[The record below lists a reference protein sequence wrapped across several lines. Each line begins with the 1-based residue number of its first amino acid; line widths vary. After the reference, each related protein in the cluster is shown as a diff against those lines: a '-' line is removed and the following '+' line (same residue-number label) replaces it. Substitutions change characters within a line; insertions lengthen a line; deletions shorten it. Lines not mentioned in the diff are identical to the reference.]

1 VPAWTERVRRQ
12 VLPNG
17 LTLLVHRGP
26 MPAVAVVAHLRA
38 GFLDEP
44 DRWTGLSHVLEHMIF
59 KGSPR
64 FGPGELA
71 RALKRAGGYV
81 NAFTSYDATEY
92 YAVLPPAGAEQAILA
107 LADAIR
113 APRLDAEELR
123 RELGVIAEEARRKR
137 DTAAAVAQE
146 TLHEAL
152 YDVHR
157 MRRWRI
163 GQESAILAFTRDDV
177 SAYHASRYVPERA
190 VVAVAG
196 DVDPDT
202 TLDLLAR
209 HWGDWTASTADI
221 PAGPEEP
228 ARRELRVRTIRG
240 DVQAAELRLGWRAV
254 PPLHPDA
261 VALELL
267 AAALGTG
274 RGSRLSVALRLTGLA
289 TGTAA
294 SFIAPS
300 ELGLFAL
307 GAALAADR
315 LDPALQAI
323 GREVVRVTRDPL
335 PPDDLERA
343 RTQIL
348 AQLARRYETAEG
360 RASALAASEA
370 LRDVAL
376 LAETEARLRSL
387 TAEEVREAAAQYLD
401 PAAVA
406 AAAFL
411 PRNHQPD
418 LSVDQLRTAFNA

>member
-1 VPAWTERVRRQ
+1 
-12 VLPNG
+12 
-17 LTLLVHRGP
+17 

-71 RALKRAGGYV
+71 RAIKGAGGYV

-92 YAVLPPAGAEQAILA
+92 YAVLPPSGAEQAIVT

-113 APRLDAEELR
+113 SPLLDPEELR

-137 DTAAAVAQE
+137 DTPAAVAQE
-146 TLHEAL
+146 TLHEVL

-163 GQESAILAFTRDDV
+163 GQESAILAFSRDDV
-177 SAYHASRYVPERA
+177 SAYHVSRYVPERA
-190 VVAVAG
+190 VIAVAG
-196 DVDPDT
+196 DVDPDA

-209 HWGDWTASTADI
+209 HWGDWPASSSDV

-228 ARRELRVRTIRG
+228 PRRELRVRTIRG
-240 DVQAAELRLGWRAV
+240 DVQTAELRVGWRAV

-267 AAALGTG
+267 AAAMGIG
-274 RGSRLSVALRLTGLA
+274 RGSRLSVALRLAGLA

-294 SFIAPS
+294 SYIGPA
-300 ELGLFAL
+300 EVGLFAL

-315 LDPALQAI
+315 FDAALQAM
-323 GREVVRVTRDPL
+323 GREVLRVIREPL
-335 PPDDLERA
+335 PDGELERA
-343 RTQIL
+343 RTQLL

-360 RASALAASEA
+360 RASALAAAES

-376 LAETEARLRSL
+376 LAETEARLRTL
-387 TAEEVREAAAQYLD
+387 TAEEVREAAARYLD
-401 PAAVA
+401 PAAA
-406 AAAFL
+406 SAAAFL
-411 PRNHQPD
+411 PHNHRPD
-418 LSVDQLRTAFNA
+418 LSVDQLRSAFDG

>member
-1 VPAWTERVRRQ
+1 MPAWAERVRRR

-17 LTLLVHRGP
+17 LTLLVHRAP
-26 MPAVAVVAHLRA
+26 VPAVAVVAHLRA

-71 RALKRAGGYV
+71 RAIKGAGGYV

-92 YAVLPPAGAEQAILA
+92 YAVLPPSGAEQAVLT
-107 LADAIR
+107 LSDAVR
-113 APRLDAEELR
+113 NPSLDAEELR

-137 DTAAAVAQE
+137 DTPAAVAQE

-163 GQESAILAFTRDDV
+163 GEESAILAFSRDDV
-177 SAYHASRYVPERA
+177 AEYHASRYVPARA
-190 VVAVAG
+190 IIAVAG
-196 DVDPDT
+196 DVDPDP

-209 HWGDWTASTADI
+209 HWGDWAAGDGSV

-228 ARRELRVRTIRG
+228 GRRELRARSIRG

-261 VALELL
+261 AALELL

-274 RGSRLSVALRLTGLA
+274 RGSRLSLALRLPGLA
-289 TGTAA
+289 TGIGA
-294 SFIAPS
+294 SFIAPAAV
-300 ELGLFAL
+300 GLFAVGASL
-307 GAALAADR
+307 AAERLDAALRAM
-315 LDPALQAI
+315 
-323 GREVVRVTRDPL
+323 GREAVRVTREPL
-335 PPDDLERA
+335 PEGDLERA
-343 RTQIL
+343 RTQVL
-348 AQLARRYETAEG
+348 ATLARRHETAEG
-360 RASALAASEA
+360 RASALAGAEA

-376 LAETEARLRSL
+376 LEENEARLRAL
-387 TAEEVREAAAQYLD
+387 TAEQVRDAAARYLD
-401 PAAVA
+401 PAAASAVV
-406 AAAFL
+406 FL
-411 PRNHQPD
+411 PHGHEPD
-418 LSVDQLRTAFNA
+418 LTVDQLRAALDG